1 MIQGIRRWI
10 CNFPGTLGA
19 WIKNYCWLNFK
30 KDKAVL
36 TSLWQFGR
44 GYYQKN
50 SYCIGTVHRSAW
62 WKSYKRRTGI
72 ITSKKK
78 KLKRCPATE
87 SSYYCNPRL
96 ASIGFNWYLNGAL
109 LKSRLVLLQEIPQ
122 LKSHRK
128 NKILRFGTSSACDTL
143 VQVKETM
150 FLT

>member
-1 MIQGIRRWI
+1 MERGLRTIAGLILKRTKRFSQACGNLAVAI
-10 CNFPGTLGA
+10 T
-19 WIKNYCWLNFK
+19 K
-30 KDKAVL
+30 KIHTVLVQYIEAPDGNL
-36 TSLWQFGR
+36 TSEEQA
-44 GYYQKN
+44 
-50 SYCIGTVHRSAW
+50 SSHR
-62 WKSYKRRTGI
+62 
-72 ITSKKK
+72 KKK